1 MAVKKELSLLP
12 DSENPNSF
20 GARAIKWL
28 TTVGRWVIVL
38 TELIVVSAFI
48 SRFWLDRK
56 NSDLSETIRQ
66 QQSILET
73 TQSFEKEFNSFQKR
87 LNFISDF
94 YKNNLE
100 YDQKITTLISSTP
113 NDLVY
118 QNISFKKSENNKN
131 ISATA
136 SLIAFNEKSLV
147 SFINNLTLN
156 PNIENVKINQI
167 EKKQQENNYLINISV
182 VFKNLSTEND

>member
-20 GARAIKWL
+20 WARVVKWL

-38 TELIVVSAFI
+38 TEFIVVSAFI

-66 QQSILET
+66 QQAILET
-73 TQSFEKEFNSFQKR
+73 TQYFEGEFNSFQQR

-94 YKNNLE
+94 YKNNQQ
-100 YDQKITTLISSTP
+100 YDQKITTLINSTP
-113 NDLVY
+113 TDLVY
-118 QNISFKKSENNKN
+118 QRISFEKEDSGKN
-131 ISATA
+131 LSATA
-136 SLIAFNEKSLV
+136 SLIAFSEKSLIL
-147 SFINNLTLN
+147 FINNLTLN
-156 PNIENVKINQI
+156 PNIESIKINQI
-167 EKKQQENNYLINISV
+167 EKKQQENNYSISVSV
-182 VFKNLSTEND
+182 VFKNSAIKT

>member
-1 MAVKKELSLLP
+1 MATKKELSLLP
-12 DSENPNSF
+12 DSENPDSF
-20 GARAIKWL
+20 GAKIIKWL

-38 TELIVVSAFI
+38 TEFIVVSAFI

-66 QQSILET
+66 QQAILET
-73 TQSFEKEFNSFQKR
+73 TQSFENEFNSFQQR
-87 LNFISDF
+87 LKFIRSF
-94 YKNNLE
+94 YNNDVQ
-100 YDQKITTLISSTP
+100 YNQKITYLIKSTP

-118 QNISFKKSENNKN
+118 QNISIKKDETNNH

-136 SLIAFNEKSLV
+136 LLTAFNETSLI

-156 PNIENVKINQI
+156 PNIESVKINQI
-167 EKKQQENNYLINISV
+167 EKKQQENNYSISISI
-182 VFKNLSTEND
+182 VFKDLPLKS

>member
-38 TELIVVSAFI
+38 TELVVVSAFI

-66 QQSILET
+66 QQAILET
-73 TQSFEKEFNSFQKR
+73 TQSFESEFKSFQKR
-87 LNFISDF
+87 LSFISDF
-94 YKNNLE
+94 YKNTPQ
-100 YDQKITTLISSTP
+100 YDQIITTLINSTP
-113 NDLVY
+113 TDLIY
-118 QNISFKKSENNKN
+118 QTISLQKGETENN
-131 ISATA
+131 ISASA

-147 SFINNLTLN
+147 SFINNLALN
-156 PNIENVKINQI
+156 PNIDSVKINQI
-167 EKKQQENNYLINISV
+167 EKKQQENNYLISIYV
-182 VFKNLSTEND
+182 VFKNSSSKT

>member
-38 TELIVVSAFI
+38 TELVVVSAFI

-66 QQSILET
+66 QQAILET
-73 TQSFEKEFNSFQKR
+73 TQPFESEFKSFQQR
-87 LNFISDF
+87 LNFIDNF
-94 YKNNLE
+94 YKNNSS
-100 YDQKITTLISSTP
+100 YVQKINSIINSTP
-113 NDLVY
+113 DGLIY
-118 QNISFKKSENNKN
+118 QNLSFKKDKENNK
-131 ISATA
+131 ISADA
-136 SLIAFNEKSLV
+136 SLIAFNESSIV
-147 SFINNLTLN
+147 TFVNNLTLN
-156 PNIENVKINQI
+156 PDIEAIKINQI
-167 EKKQQENNYLINISV
+167 KKKQQENNYSITISV
-182 VFKNLSTEND
+182 IFKNQQN